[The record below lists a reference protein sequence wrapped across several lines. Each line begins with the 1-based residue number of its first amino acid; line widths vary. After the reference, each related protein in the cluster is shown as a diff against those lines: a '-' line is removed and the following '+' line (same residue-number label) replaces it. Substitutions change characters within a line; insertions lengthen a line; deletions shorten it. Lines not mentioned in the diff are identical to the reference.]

1 VNGYS
6 AVIPFPV
13 ANFNLGLRIK
23 NNDLIAIDFVPKST
37 LCSPTS
43 NSTSNSKTDDFVRQ
57 LNAYLV
63 SPSTPFDVPSTTQ
76 GTAFQQR
83 VWQALKQIPAGES
96 ISYGALAKQL
106 GTSAR
111 AVGNACRAN
120 PLPIVVPCHR
130 VVSAS
135 GLGGFMGQTQGA
147 ELTVKQWLLKH
158 EQRIKS

>member
-1 VNGYS
+1 MS
-6 AVIPFPV
+6 WRADAP
-13 ANFNLGLRIK
+13 
-23 NNDLIAIDFVPKST
+23 
-37 LCSPTS
+37 
-43 NSTSNSKTDDFVRQ
+43 RQ
-57 LNAYLV
+57 
-63 SPSTPFDVPSTTQ
+63 
-76 GTAFQQR
+76 TAWRAQR

-96 ISYGALAKQL
+96 ICYGELAKQL